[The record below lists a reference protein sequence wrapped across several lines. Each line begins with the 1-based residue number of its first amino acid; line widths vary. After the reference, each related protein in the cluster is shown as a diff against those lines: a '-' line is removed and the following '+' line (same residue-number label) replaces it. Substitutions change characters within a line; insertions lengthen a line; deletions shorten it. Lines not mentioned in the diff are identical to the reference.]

1 MSDARWMGLALE
13 VAARGLGRTAPNPVV
28 GAVIVRDGELLAEG
42 FTQPPGQDHAEVNAL
57 RQVSGPAEGAT
68 MYVTLEPCC
77 HWGRTP
83 PCTDALIKAGI
94 RRVVVGTIDPFP
106 LVSGAGVRRLR
117 EAGIQV
123 DVGLRG
129 QDCRRMNLGFFRSTL
144 LGLPM
149 VSLKAG
155 MSLDGRIA
163 SDYRESRW
171 ITGPAARE
179 AAHHLRDRHDAV
191 LVGIGTVLAD
201 DPELTTRIP
210 GGRDARP
217 VVLDSQLRI
226 PADSKLLRRKPLI
239 FCGEQAEE
247 RELPADLVRL
257 PLQQDR
263 LPIQDVLRELARRG
277 YHRVLAEGG
286 GQVHRSLLDGD
297 LVDVLELFVNGRLL
311 GGSAGLMSGPGFHLS
326 SAPAFRFVSSA
337 PVGED
342 LHLRLEADLDGR
354 LPADYPSRG

>member
-1 MSDARWMGLALE
+1 MSDSRWMGLALE
-13 VAARGLGRTAPNPVV
+13 VAGRGLGRTAPNPVV
-28 GAVIVRDGELLAEG
+28 GAVVVRDGELLAEG

-57 RQVSGPAEGAT
+57 RRVVGSAEGAT

-77 HWGRTP
+77 HYGRTP
-83 PCTDALIKAGI
+83 PCTDALIQAGI

-106 LVSGAGVRRLR
+106 LVSGGGVQRLR

-123 DVGLRG
+123 DVGLRERE
-129 QDCRRMNLGFFRSTL
+129 CRRMNLGFFRATL
-144 LGLPM
+144 MGLPM

-163 SDYRESRW
+163 SDFGESRW
-171 ITGPAARE
+171 ITGPAARQ
-179 AAHHLRDRHDAV
+179 AAHHLRDRHDAI

-217 VVLDSQLRI
+217 VVLDSRLRI
-226 PADSKLLRRKPLI
+226 PADAKLLARNPLI
-239 FCGEQAEE
+239 FCGEEAPQ
-247 RELPADLVRL
+247 RELKAELVRL
-257 PLQQDR
+257 PLHLGR
-263 LPIQDVLRELARRG
+263 LPMEPVLRALAGRG

-286 GQVHRSLLDGD
+286 GQVHRSLLDAG
-297 LVDVLELFVNGRLL
+297 LVDALEIFVNGRLL
-311 GGSAGLMSGPGFHLS
+311 GGAAGVMSGPGFHLS
-326 SAPAFRFVSSA
+326 AAPAFRFVSSA
-337 PVGED
+337 PAGED

>member
-1 MSDARWMGLALE
+1 
-13 VAARGLGRTAPNPVV
+13 
-28 GAVIVRDGELLAEG
+28 
-42 FTQPPGQDHAEVNAL
+42 
-57 RQVSGPAEGAT
+57 
-68 MYVTLEPCC
+68 
-77 HWGRTP
+77 
-83 PCTDALIKAGI
+83 LIRAGI

-106 LVSGAGVRRLR
+106 LVSGGGVQRLR

-123 DVGLRG
+123 DVGLRERE
-129 QDCRRMNLGFFRSTL
+129 CRRINLGFFRSTL
-144 LGLPM
+144 MGLPM

-163 SDYRESRW
+163 SDYGESRW
-171 ITGPAARE
+171 ITGPAARQ
-179 AAHHLRDRHDAV
+179 AAHQLRDRHDAI

-217 VVLDSQLRI
+217 VVLDSRLRI
-226 PADSKLLRRKPLI
+226 PADAKLLQRNPLI
-239 FCGEQAEE
+239 FCGVQAPE
-247 RELPADLVRL
+247 RELSAELVRL

-263 LPIQDVLRELARRG
+263 LPMELVLRELARRG

-286 GQVHRSLLDGD
+286 GQVHRSLVDAA
-297 LVDVLELFVNGRLL
+297 LVDVLEIFVNGRLL
-311 GGSAGLMSGPGFHLS
+311 GGAAGVVSGPGFHLS

>member
-1 MSDARWMGLALE
+1 VSDSRWMGLALE

-28 GAVIVRDGELLAEG
+28 GAVIVREGELLAEG
-42 FTQPPGQDHAEVNAL
+42 FTQPPGQDHAEVHAL
-57 RQVSGPAEGAT
+57 RKLQGVASGAT

-77 HWGRTP
+77 HYGRTP
-83 PCTDALIKAGI
+83 PCTDALIRAGI

-106 LVSGAGVRRLR
+106 LVSGGGVQRLR

-123 DVGLRG
+123 DVGLRERE
-129 QDCRRMNLGFFRSTL
+129 CRRINLGFFRSTL
-144 LGLPM
+144 MGLPM

-163 SDYRESRW
+163 SDYGESRW
-171 ITGPAARE
+171 ITGPAARQ
-179 AAHHLRDRHDAV
+179 AAHQLRDRHDAI

-217 VVLDSQLRI
+217 VVLDSRLRI
-226 PADSKLLRRKPLI
+226 PADAKLLQRNPLI
-239 FCGEQAEE
+239 FCGVQAPE
-247 RELPADLVRL
+247 RELSAELVRL

-263 LPIQDVLRELARRG
+263 LPMELVLRELARRG

-286 GQVHRSLLDGD
+286 GQVHRSLVDAA
-297 LVDVLELFVNGRLL
+297 LVDVLEIFVNGRLL
-311 GGSAGLMSGPGFHLS
+311 GGAAGVVSGPGFHLS